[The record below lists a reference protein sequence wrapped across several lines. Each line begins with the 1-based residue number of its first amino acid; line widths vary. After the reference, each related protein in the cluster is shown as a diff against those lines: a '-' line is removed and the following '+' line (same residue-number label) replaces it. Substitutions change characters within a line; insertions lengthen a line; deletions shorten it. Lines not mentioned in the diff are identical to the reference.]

1 MGKVNIWVKRSFIVV
16 ASLMA
21 VIGAVMLAGILF
33 IHGHYHRD
41 EEIEDMI
48 VGIRA
53 VYTLAVIMLLLPV
66 VGLYGVCKE
75 KKWMIIVF
83 TVGVILCSLFVFYIG
98 MGLLFV
104 RPTMRK
110 AINMYYMGI
119 QPLSNATDADLK
131 IMHETQ
137 KELECCGVQ
146 QGYQEWGYDVPE
158 SCLCADN
165 STSACV
171 AAPKNSS
178 LSEGTDD
185 PVMIYEEPCLPVVIQ
200 NLDLAMDVAAGISV
214 ALTLLWTLA
223 CVLSI
228 VILCQLKPKKD
239 THAVAY
245 SREAKTGNYA
255 VLTEPAEL
263 S

>member
-1 MGKVNIWVKRSFIVV
+1 MGKVNIWVKRSFIAV
-16 ASLMA
+16 ASLIA
-21 VIGAVMLAGILF
+21 VIGALMLAGILF
-33 IHGHYHRD
+33 MHGHYHRD

-53 VYTLAVIMLLLPV
+53 IYTLSIIMLLLPV

-98 MGLLFV
+98 MGLLFL
-104 RPTMRK
+104 RPTIRK
-110 AINMYYMGI
+110 TVDMYYMDMH
-119 QPLSNATDADLK
+119 PFSNASETDLN

-146 QGYQEWGYDVPE
+146 QGYQEWGYDIPE
-158 SCLCADN
+158 SCLCIDN
-165 STSACV
+165 STSACMD
-171 AAPKNSS
+171 APKNSS
-178 LSEGTDD
+178 LYKGADD
-185 PVMIYEEPCLPVVIQ
+185 PVMIYEEPCLPVMFR
-200 NLDLAMDVAAGISV
+200 NLDLALDIAAGTSV

-223 CVLSI
+223 SVLSI

-239 THAVAY
+239 AHVVAY

-263 S
+263 T